1 MAAVLPDPFYYLE
14 NFRHVLAWV
23 SARHDDLLES
33 RERALIATFQD
44 LPSAAQALLVRMV
57 MRKGELFRHGK
68 LVYPEIGDIAAAAA
82 PLVAAGL
89 VDNAPHLTLDE
100 LFGVL
105 RKDEVQAAFR
115 DQLDPRR
122 LKTAR
127 KEELLAAL
135 KEHFDEH
142 AGDAQPL
149 HAWHPALDDTVYR
162 LQHAD
167 IYDTLR
173 LLFFGNL
180 HQDWSEFVLTD
191 LGLLTY
197 ETVPLPADSR
207 AFQQRQDVNDYRHL
221 HDCRT
226 RLDEG
231 EDPRTVRT
239 DIPESPYVNEWMEQ
253 RRARLLFHIG
263 QALEREKDWPAAL
276 AAYRDSSWPDARLRV
291 VRVLEQDNNTD
302 AAHAAAMAILQ
313 ADPRED
319 EQQQLARMLPRLR
332 RKLGL
337 EKPTPEP
344 LLAPERFDFT
354 LEQDDDTSVEWA
366 LQMHLQNDSAPVFY
380 VENAL
385 INSLFGLLCWPAI
398 FAPVPGAFFHAYHYG
413 PVDLHHPDFLARR
426 EQVFAECL
434 GKLESGHYRDTI
446 LHTWQHK
453 HGIQSPFVFWDV
465 LDDDLLTLAL
475 DCIPPAHLRA
485 LFTRLLADIK
495 NNRSG
500 FPDLIR
506 FWPQEQRYQMLE
518 VKGPGDRLQDNQIR
532 WMDYCLRHCIPV
544 AVAHVRWQD
553 DTA

>member
-23 SARHDDLLES
+23 SARHDDLLDDH
-33 RERALIATFQD
+33 ERTLIATVEA
-44 LPSAAQALLVRMV
+44 LPRPAQALLVRMV
-57 MRKGELFRHGK
+57 MRKGELFRHSK
-68 LVYPEIGDIAAAAA
+68 LVYAEIGDIAAAAA

-89 VDNAPHLTLDE
+89 VDDAPDLSLDE
-100 LFGVL
+100 LFGLL

-115 DQLDPRR
+115 DHIEARR

-127 KEELLAAL
+127 KEDLLAAL
-135 KEHFDEH
+135 SEDDS
-142 AGDAQPL
+142 GLINQMQPL

-162 LQHAD
+162 LHHAG
-167 IYDTLR
+167 IYDRLR

-197 ETVPLPADSR
+197 ETVELSADSR
-207 AFQQRQDVNDYRHL
+207 AFQQRQDVADYLHL
-221 HDCRT
+221 HDCRV

-231 EDPRTVRT
+231 EDPRTVHA
-239 DIPESPYVNEWMEQ
+239 DIPDTPYANAWMEQ

-276 AAYRDSSWPDARLRV
+276 AAYRDNAWPEARVRV
-291 VRVLEQDNNTD
+291 VRVLEQDNQPD
-302 AAHAAAMAILQ
+302 AAHAAATAILQ
-313 ADPRED
+313 ANPREE

-337 EKPTPEP
+337 AKQTPEP
-344 LLAPERFDFT
+344 LLAPERLDFT
-354 LEQDDDTSVEWA
+354 LTPSDEFSVEWL
-366 LQMHLQNDSAPVFY
+366 LQEHLHEDTAPVFY

-398 FAPVPGAFFHAYHYG
+398 FAPVPGAFFHDYHYG
-413 PVDLHHPDFLARR
+413 PVDLHHADFHSRR
-426 EQVFAECL
+426 ATEFAHCL
-434 GKLESGHYRDTI
+434 DQLESGRYRDAI

-506 FWPQEQRYQMLE
+506 FWPAEQRYQMLE

-532 WMDYCLRHCIPV
+532 WMDYCLRHGIPV
-544 AVAHVRWQD
+544 AVAHVRWPD
-553 DTA
+553 DVA